1 MRMMDDIDQ
10 QIVTI
15 LQENARISNAEI
27 SRRIGMVPSGVLER
41 IRKLEERGLLEGYTA
56 RVNAKKA
63 GLRLLAFIFV
73 KTDERAGVVGAAK
86 ELAEIPEVLEVHH
99 IAGED
104 CYIAKVRV
112 ADTEALSDLIKR
124 KFGRIDTIASTRTT
138 IVLETV
144 KETSLLPINSEH
156 TAFA

>member
-1 MRMMDDIDQ
+1 MDEIDQ
-10 QIVTI
+10 HILTM

-27 SRRIGMVPSGVLER
+27 SRQVGMVPSGVLER

-56 RVNAKKA
+56 KVNAKKA

-73 KTDERAGVVGAAK
+73 RTEEKVGVVTSAQA
-86 ELAEIPEVLEVHH
+86 LAQIPEVLEVHH

-104 CYIAKVRV
+104 CYLAKVRV
-112 ADTEALSDLIKR
+112 ADTEALSHLIKT
-124 KFGRIDTIASTRTT
+124 KIGQIETITSTRTT

-144 KETSLLPINSEH
+144 KETSNLPLDSEH
-156 TAFA
+156 KAVA